1 MWKYVLKRLGM
12 MIAVVLGVAVLIFT
26 IMYFTPGN
34 PAQIILGSSATQE
47 QIDALNVKMGLD
59 KPFIEQLGSF
69 LYNTFI
75 KFDLGTSYISGRSIT
90 DEILYRMPYTLW
102 LAVLVM
108 LISTIL
114 GVPLGIV
121 AAVHQDKWQDT
132 TAIAFSL
139 LGVSIPGFWLA
150 LLLVIVFSVQFQLLP
165 AYGIGGWEYYILP
178 AVSTALSG
186 LAINARQTR
195 SAMLDVI
202 RSDYVTTAKAK
213 GVSERAVIY
222 KHALPNALIPIVT
235 VIGGSFAASLG
246 GTVIAES
253 IFSIPGIGL
262 YLTDAINTRD
272 YPAVRGSVVVLAI
285 FFSLIM
291 LLVDL
296 IYAYI
301 DPRIKAQ
308 YAGKD
313 R

>member
-1 MWKYVLKRLGM
+1 MWKYVLKRLVM

-26 IMYFTPGN
+26 IMYFTPGD
-34 PAQIILGSSATQE
+34 PAQIILGSSATKE
-47 QIDALNVKMGLD
+47 QIDALHETMGLD
-59 KPFIEQLGSF
+59 RSFPEQLGSF
-69 LYNTFI
+69 LYHTFV

-90 DEILYRMPYTLW
+90 GEILYRMPYTLL

-108 LISTIL
+108 VLSTIL

-121 AAVHQDKWQDT
+121 AAVHQDGWQDT
-132 TAIAFSL
+132 AAIAFSL

-150 LLLVIVFSVQFQLLP
+150 LMLVLVFSVELGILP
-165 AYGIGGWEYYILP
+165 AYGIGGWQYYILP

-213 GVSERAVIY
+213 GVSERDVIY
-222 KHALPNALIPIVT
+222 RHALPNALIPIIT

-253 IFSIPGIGL
+253 IFTIPGIGL
-262 YLTDAINTRD
+262 YMTNAISNRD
-272 YPAVRGSVVVLAI
+272 YPAVRGSVVILAV
-285 FFSLIM
+285 FFSLVM

-296 IYAYI
+296 IYAFI

-308 YAGKD
+308 YSGKG
-313 R
+313 

>member
-1 MWKYVLKRLGM
+1 MWKYIAKRLIM
-12 MIAVVLGVAVLIFT
+12 MIAVVLGVAILIFT
-26 IMYFTPGN
+26 IMYFTPGD
-34 PAQIILGSSATQE
+34 PAQIILGSSAKQE
-47 QIDALNVKMGLD
+47 QIDALHVSMGLD
-59 KPFIEQLGSF
+59 KSFPEQLGSF
-69 LYNTFI
+69 LYHTFI
-75 KFDLGTSYISGRSIT
+75 KLDLGTSYISGRGISG
-90 DEILYRMPYTLW
+90 ELLYRIPYTLV

-108 LISTIL
+108 VLSTII

-121 AAVHQDKWQDT
+121 AAVHQDGWQDT
-132 TAIAFSL
+132 AAIAFSL

-150 LLLVIVFSVQFQLLP
+150 LMLVLVFSVNLGWLP
-165 AYGIGGWEYYILP
+165 AYGIGGWQYYILP

-186 LAINARQTR
+186 VAINARQTR

-202 RSDYVTTAKAK
+202 RADYVTTAKAK
-213 GVSERAVIY
+213 GVSEHSVIY
-222 KHALPNALIPIVT
+222 KHALPNALIPIIT

-253 IFSIPGIGL
+253 IFTIPGIGL
-262 YLTDAINTRD
+262 YLTNAISTRD

-296 IYAYI
+296 IYAFV

-308 YAGKD
+308 YAGKG
-313 R
+313 

>member
-1 MWKYVLKRLGM
+1 MWKYVLKRLVM

-26 IMYFTPGN
+26 IMYFTPGD
-34 PAQIILGSSATQE
+34 PAQIILGSSATKE
-47 QIDALNVKMGLD
+47 QIDALHETMGLD
-59 KPFIEQLGSF
+59 RSFPEQLGSF
-69 LYNTFI
+69 LYHTFV

-90 DEILYRMPYTLW
+90 GEILYRLPYTLL

-108 LISTIL
+108 VLSTIL

-121 AAVHQDKWQDT
+121 AAVHQDGWQDT
-132 TAIAFSL
+132 AAIAFSL

-150 LLLVIVFSVQFQLLP
+150 LMLVLVFSVELGILP
-165 AYGIGGWEYYILP
+165 AYGIGGWQYYILP

-213 GVSERAVIY
+213 GVSERDVIY
-222 KHALPNALIPIVT
+222 RHALPNALIPIIT

-253 IFSIPGIGL
+253 IFTIPGIGL
-262 YLTDAINTRD
+262 YMTNAISNRD
-272 YPAVRGSVVVLAI
+272 YPAVRGSVVILAV
-285 FFSLIM
+285 FFSLVM

-296 IYAYI
+296 IYAFI

-308 YAGKD
+308 YSGKG
-313 R
+313 